1 MEKSV
6 FRFKQFSVAHDKCA
20 MKVNTDGVLLGAW
33 KDVSEAR
40 RILDVGTGTGVIALM
55 MAQKN
60 AVAEIHAIDID
71 KDAYLQA
78 RENFENSVW
87 SNRLT
92 SIHSSLQDFN
102 PELKYDVIISNPPYF
117 IDDFKTASYRRNVAK
132 HTVALSYEELLSGI
146 SRFLGENGK
155 ALVVLPVFNFATFQ
169 EIAGENNLFITEM
182 LEVTAVAGKVPYL
195 LLLQLEHAGKEILKS
210 SLTIQNSKENFT
222 DEYKKL
228 TKDFYL
234 KF

>member
-117 IDDFKTASYRRNVAK
+117 IDDFKTASHRRNVAK
-132 HTVALSYEELLSGI
+132 HTVALSYKELLSGI
-146 SRFLGENGK
+146 SRLLGENGK

-195 LLLQLEHAGKEILKS
+195 LLLQLEHAEKEILKS
-210 SLTIQNSKENFT
+210 SLTIQNSQENFT